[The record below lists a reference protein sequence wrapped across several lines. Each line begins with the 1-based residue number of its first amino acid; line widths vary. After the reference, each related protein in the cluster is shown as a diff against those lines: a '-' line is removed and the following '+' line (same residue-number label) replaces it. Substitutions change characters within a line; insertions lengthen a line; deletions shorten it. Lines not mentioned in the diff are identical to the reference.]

1 MAPYYIPQHYPTEY
15 PACRNPSEMTVV
27 ERPGAGN
34 ATRSDGLRRLA
45 NPGHQPAIP
54 GETGRQALSENF
66 NQESIPGGRGSCRAS
81 SLRAASIHRLRRS
94 VALPFSGEACR
105 VAADAAVVLHTNLTD
120 R

>member
-1 MAPYYIPQHYPTEY
+1 MVPYYIPQHYPTEY

-81 SLRAASIHRLRRS
+81 SPTFRLNSSAPSRRAGI
-94 VALPFSGEACR
+94 ALPFSDKAQECDC
-105 VAADAAVVLHTNLTD
+105 AA
-120 R
+120 